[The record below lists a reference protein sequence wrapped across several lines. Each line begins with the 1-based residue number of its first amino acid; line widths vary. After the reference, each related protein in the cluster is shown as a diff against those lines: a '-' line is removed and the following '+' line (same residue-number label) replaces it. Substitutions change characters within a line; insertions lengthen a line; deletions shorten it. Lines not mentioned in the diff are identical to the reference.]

1 MVPQAAGCVPDE
13 PYYDASD
20 VKLSSIQCALS
31 RGTTDTT
38 TPLNTE
44 CIVLT
49 PPAGTAKVGLK
60 LMNASSYST
69 NAFDIVSVTLH
80 EVRFVAG
87 KEGRTGDYKKLHQTI
102 DGALRWEGALEVPV
116 AGVHYANFKAGDE
129 LQLPP
134 AEGAP
139 VGYICTADGRPGTWR
154 PLGTIG
160 ESP

>member
-1 MVPQAAGCVPDE
+1 
-13 PYYDASD
+13 
-20 VKLSSIQCALS
+20 
-31 RGTTDTT
+31 
-38 TPLNTE
+38 
-44 CIVLT
+44 
-49 PPAGTAKVGLK
+49 
-60 LMNASSYST
+60 MNASSYST

-139 VGYICTADGRPGTWR
+139 VGYICTADIRPVTWR
-154 PLGTIG
+154 PLDTIG